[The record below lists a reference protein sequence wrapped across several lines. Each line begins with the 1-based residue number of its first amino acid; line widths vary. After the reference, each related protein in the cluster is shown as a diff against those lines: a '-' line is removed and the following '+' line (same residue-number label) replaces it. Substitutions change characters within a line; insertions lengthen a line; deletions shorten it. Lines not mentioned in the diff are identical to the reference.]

1 PSTSSTSAID
11 SISPFSTR
19 PGLLRVSSRCSRTR
33 STASALRVLEASR
46 PRMRSESR
54 TEDTSGLTTT
64 IAWSAKYMARNAPF
78 SIPAG
83 ESQRMYSKPSSAR
96 SLSTFSTPS
105 LVSASLSRVCEAAS
119 TNRLS
124 KRLSLISACRS
135 DASPWTTLTKSYTT
149 RRSQPMMRSR
159 LRRPT
164 SKSMTTTFL
173 PRRARPLA
181 RLALLV
187 VLPTPPLPE
196 VTTMISAKTRLLCGP
211 PSVECGDLEFFV
223 LQPDLHRLAVQLLR
237 DIFQHFVVPGHGDQ
251 FGVEGA
257 AEDARRGV
265 ALGAGQRAPA
275 QRAVDVDRAVGDHF
289 RAGAYLGEHGQVPV
303 LGVQLLARAPRGG
316 LDQARGGHG
325 PRGRRRRRGF
335 GRLPGRRRRP
345 GGRLGGSCDG
355 LVLGPELGQQ
365 RQPELDRQGL
375 VVAAAPGQCHR
386 QHAGAAQRL
395 DQRPGGGRV
404 RGRRQAAEVQDHRRA
419 REQPRRALHP

>member
-33 STASALRVLEASR
+33 SPASALRVLEASR

-83 ESQRMYSKPSSAR
+83 ESHRMYSKPSSAR

-223 LQPDLHRLAVQLLR
+223 VQPDLHRLAVQLLR
-237 DIFQHFVVPGHGDQ
+237 DIFQHFVVSGHGHQ
-251 FGVEGA
+251 LGMEGA
-257 AEDARRGV
+257 AEDARLGI
-265 ALGAGQRAPA
+265 ALGTGQGAAA
-275 QRAVDVDRAVGDHF
+275 QRAIDVDRAVGDHLG
-289 RAGAYLGEHGQVPV
+289 AGAYLGQHGQVAV
-303 LGVQLLARAPRGG
+303 LGVQLLARAHGCGLDQPRGG
-316 LDQARGGHG
+316 IGA
-325 PRGRRRRRGF
+325 RGRRGGGGGL
-335 GRLPGRRRRP
+335 GRLARCGLGLAGRRR
-345 GGRLGGSCDG
+345 LMASCDR
-355 LVLGPELGQQ
+355 LVLGPELGQH
-365 RQPELDRQGL
+365 RQP
-375 VVAAAPGQCHR
+375 
-386 QHAGAAQRL
+386 
-395 DQRPGGGRV
+395 
-404 RGRRQAAEVQDHRRA
+404 
-419 REQPRRALHP
+419 